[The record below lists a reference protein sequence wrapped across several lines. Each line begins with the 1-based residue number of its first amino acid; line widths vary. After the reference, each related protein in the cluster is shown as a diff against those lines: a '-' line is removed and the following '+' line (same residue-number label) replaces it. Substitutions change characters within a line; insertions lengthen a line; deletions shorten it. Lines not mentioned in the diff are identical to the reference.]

1 MLAQYRK
8 RGKIF
13 TKFLLE
19 KDYVVISIFCRKL
32 NICRYTRVQLM
43 YEENKYEGKRSVR
56 KKNAVWQIGRYTN
69 MVDNV
74 TLCEIS

>member
-1 MLAQYRK
+1 M
-8 RGKIF
+8 
-13 TKFLLE
+13 
-19 KDYVVISIFCRKL
+19 C
-32 NICRYTRVQLM
+32 
-43 YEENKYEGKRSVR
+43 EENKYEGKRSVR